1 MSEQHSRGISVVE
14 PSDDSFEAFFELW
27 FLPLWDF
34 ATLLFGSRAAGERAA
49 LDAML
54 DARAMWDRLGG
65 AHQPLTYARE
75 RVVRTRPPRI
85 VAFDPQHE
93 PILRALDAV
102 DHADRAALIALVHER
117 VPDAEAARIVG
128 CEVAEVRARVDR
140 ALENAGVALA
150 DALGEAP
157 AFTESWFRVAMQRV
171 AEDRPA
177 LTDLSDALTARAL
190 ERRRALAARWT
201 GIAGLVVFV
210 AGIAAFAGIVVGG
223 STPARGVD
231 GARPGVFVD
240 ERLGYELTIAEGW
253 RVQPT
258 LADPRGRGTFDP
270 SRFGLSTVDP
280 SDETAAFIPDEATG
294 ASALLRITVT
304 PTTSHLADV
313 GRLRDALGERQ
324 RSQGAFVTAALVT
337 IVDRPA
343 TRFRIEHPDD
353 SLECAGCRSMV
364 WSVLWFHGT
373 TMTIEFSAFSQDAFD
388 RLAPGAEEMIES
400 LRPIDGDATLRYR
413 PESGTVGGGIEA
425 DAALEA
431 VLQFM
436 DARLRGAEAEAWLS
450 ENGAELYRFDGR
462 LGLYAPSAGGAYL
475 RYRIVARAEAP
486 DGSPSFDVDI
496 VVASR
501 PGGEASG
508 ALRERLVVGP
518 ASNALGQSWPEAIL
532 SAARADT
539 G

>member
-34 ATLLFGSRAAGERAA
+34 ATLLLGSRAAGERAA

-93 PILRALDAV
+93 TILRALVAV

-128 CEVAEVRARVDR
+128 CEVAEVRARVDH
-140 ALENAGVALA
+140 ALERTSRSLA
-150 DALGEAP
+150 AAP
-157 AFTESWFRVAMQRV
+157 GFTESWLRVAMQRV

-177 LTDLSDALTARAL
+177 LTDPSDALTARAV
-190 ERRRALAARWT
+190 ERRRAGAARWT
-201 GIAGLVVFV
+201 GIAGLIVFV
-210 AGIAAFAGIVVGG
+210 AGIAAFAGIVAGG

-231 GARPGVFVD
+231 DARPGVFVD
-240 ERLGYELTIAEGW
+240 ERLGYELTITEGW
-253 RVQPT
+253 RVQPM

-270 SRFGLSTVDP
+270 SRFGLSTVEP

-294 ASALLRITVT
+294 ASALLRITVS

-353 SLECAGCRSMV
+353 SIECAGCRSMV

-388 RLAPGAEEMIES
+388 RLAPDAEEMIES

-413 PESGTVGGGIEA
+413 PESGTVGGGIKA

-450 ENGAELYRFDGR
+450 EDAAELYRFDGR

-475 RYRIVARAEAP
+475 RYRVVARAEAP

-518 ASNALGQSWPEAIL
+518 ALSALGQSWPEAML

-539 G
+539 A